1 MTRPKKQ
8 ITATFVRGMPR
19 GNNPGVEGQKLWRLS
34 APIRTEAMTVSESNG
49 VRYFSDGTAYT
60 NYVVTSAANVPFSG
74 PETYLFPAD
83 KDGKIINW
91 LELEGSFR
99 GDLDHQQAIRNAGWL
114 IAGEK

>member
-8 ITATFVRGMPR
+8 ITATFVKDMPR
-19 GNNPGVEGQKLWRLS
+19 GNNLSVEGQKLWRLS

-60 NYVVTSAANVPFSG
+60 KYVVTSAANASFSR
-74 PETYLFPAD
+74 PETYIFPAG
-83 KDGKIINW
+83 KDGEIIDRV
-91 LELEGSFR
+91 ELAGSFR
-99 GDLDHQQAIRNAGWL
+99 GGLDHQQAIRNAGWL